1 MQSAQQRG
9 KLRHGAVLH
18 FPPPQSKQLE
28 AQQQQRGKWQLPALA
43 ARPSLLPEEK
53 I

>member
-1 MQSAQQRG
+1 MPSAQQRG

-28 AQQQQRGKWQLPALA
+28 AQQQPGKWQLPALA
-43 ARPSLLPEEK
+43 ARPSLLPAEK

>member
-18 FPPPQSKQLE
+18 FSPPQQSNQLE
-28 AQQQQRGKWQLPALA
+28 AQQQRVKGQLPALA
-43 ARPSLLPEEK
+43 AGPSLLPAEK